1 MPVLNHFL
9 YQNPLLLWVQKR
21 DFIPKTL
28 SSVPFALKQQQQRR
42 EIFQAKK
49 GHEDLFEPL
58 TDKFLQ
64 AAIDRSETVGDPE
77 VLSLALSIQA
87 AGSEITYVSMVN
99 HGFRMCDIFKAR
111 SASVYSSTTSL
122 KTLLATK
129 NCRKK

>member
-1 MPVLNHFL
+1 MLVLNHFL
-9 YQNPLLLWVQKR
+9 YKNPLLLWVQKR
-21 DFIPKTL
+21 GYFIPKTL

-64 AAIDRSETVGDPE
+64 AAIDRPETVGDPE

-87 AGSEITYVSMVN
+87 AGSETTYVSMVN
-99 HGFRMCDIFKAR
+99 HGFRM
-111 SASVYSSTTSL
+111 
-122 KTLLATK
+122 
-129 NCRKK
+129 